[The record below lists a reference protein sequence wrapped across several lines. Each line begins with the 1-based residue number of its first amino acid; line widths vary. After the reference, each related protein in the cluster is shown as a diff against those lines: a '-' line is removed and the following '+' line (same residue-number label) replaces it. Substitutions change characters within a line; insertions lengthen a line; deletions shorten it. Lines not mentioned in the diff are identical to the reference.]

1 MTFDKK
7 ELISAEKAIL
17 GKCGIYCGACDSYL
31 GGAKAYAKEIIENLG
46 INEQKIKT
54 AAERLLTIM
63 NQVNYFDVIGFFD
76 LGINVK
82 QYKEFER
89 FLEVIAEGTLA
100 IDEKIDVKSFQRVL
114 RKFVEISNCSG
125 CGTGAGAARMCPIVI
140 CCENKGYITCAECP
154 DIKNHNICMTVDE
167 MHLPSMI
174 TDNVTFF
181 KLITHRYMNW
191 NVENLK
197 KIIKKGYKQYLN
209 EMKEKVQKG
218 FSSGQVICKD
228 PVFRELL
235 GF

>member
-7 ELISAEKAIL
+7 ELTAPEKAIL
-17 GKCGIYCGACDSYL
+17 GKCGLYCGACDSYL
-31 GGAKAYAKEIIENLG
+31 GRSRVYAKEIFENLG
-46 INEQKIKT
+46 INEQKIKA
-54 AAERLLTIM
+54 AAEKLLTIM
-63 NQVNYFDVIGFFD
+63 NQVNYYDVIGFFD

-82 QYKEFER
+82 QYEEFNR
-89 FLEVIAEGTLA
+89 FLEVIAEGALA
-100 IDEKIDVKSFQRVL
+100 IDEKIDVKSFQKVL
-114 RKFVEISNCSG
+114 RKFVETPNCSG

-140 CCENKGYITCAECP
+140 CCENKGYFTCAECP
-154 DIKNHNICMTVDE
+154 DIKNHNVCMTVDE

-197 KIIKKGYKQYLN
+197 KIIKKGYKQYIT
-209 EMKEKVQKG
+209 EMREKVQSG
-218 FSSGQVICKD
+218 FFSGQVICKD